1 MPLVTESYRV
11 QLPAFDGPLDLLLSL
26 IQDRELDITVI
37 ALAAVTDQFL
47 AHVRALDAPDPRLLA
62 DFLSVAAR
70 LLLIKSRSLLPP
82 PPAPNEDDEAEE
94 DVGEALARQLR
105 EYQRFKQAAAGL
117 QAREAANLQVFAREA
132 SPPALPPALG
142 LDGVTLDDLMAA
154 LRRALARL
162 PAAPSAEMP
171 VQPHTVTVESKMAE
185 LRERMR
191 WGRLDCNAWLAE
203 ATTRYEVVA
212 GFLALLEL
220 VKERAVVARQ
230 DGVFATIWLEG
241 VSGVERGA

>member
-1 MPLVTESYRV
+1 VTEPYRV

-26 IQDRELDITVI
+26 IEERELDITVI

-62 DFLSVAAR
+62 DFLAVAAR

-82 PPAPNEDDEAEE
+82 PPAPDEEDEAEE

-105 EYQRFKQAAAGL
+105 EYQRFKQATAGL
-117 QAREAANLQVFAREA
+117 QAREAANLQVFTREA
-132 SPPALPPALG
+132 LPPALPPTLG
-142 LDGVTLDDLMAA
+142 LNGVTLDDLMVA

-185 LRERMR
+185 LRERIR
-191 WGRLDCNAWLAE
+191 WGRLDFNAWLAQ
-203 ATTRYEVVA
+203 AATRYEVVA

-220 VKERAVVARQ
+220 IKERVVIAQQEAVY
-230 DGVFATIWLEG
+230 GEIWLELAAG
-241 VSGVERGA
+241 VDRGA

>member
-1 MPLVTESYRV
+1 MTPVTEIYRV

-26 IQDRELDITVI
+26 IEERELDITVI

-47 AHVRALDAPDPRLLA
+47 AYVRALDAPEPRLLA
-62 DFLSVAAR
+62 DFLSLAAK

-82 PPAPNEDDEAEE
+82 PPLADEEEEAEE

-105 EYQRFKQAAAGL
+105 EYQRFKAAAAGL
-117 QAREAANLQVFAREA
+117 QAREAANLQVFARDAPTPER
-132 SPPALPPALG
+132 PPTPG

-162 PAAPSAEMP
+162 PAEPSAEMP
-171 VQPHTVTVESKMAE
+171 VRPHSVTVESKMVD
-185 LRERMR
+185 LRERVR
-191 WGRLDCNAWLAE
+191 WGRLDFNTWLAE
-203 ATTRYEVVA
+203 AMTRYEVVA

-230 DGVFATIWLEG
+230 DGVFATIWLE
-241 VSGVERGA
+241 AA